1 MAFSYLW
8 HRTCSNIKQNKTFDT
23 MGKITETIRKYEP
36 YIILGLGLAI
46 FSAIMWIGVDYIA
59 SLY

>member
-1 MAFSYLW
+1 
-8 HRTCSNIKQNKTFDT
+8 
-23 MGKITETIRKYEP
+23 MGKIKETFRKYEP

-46 FSAIMWIGVDYIA
+46 FSAIMWIGVGYIA